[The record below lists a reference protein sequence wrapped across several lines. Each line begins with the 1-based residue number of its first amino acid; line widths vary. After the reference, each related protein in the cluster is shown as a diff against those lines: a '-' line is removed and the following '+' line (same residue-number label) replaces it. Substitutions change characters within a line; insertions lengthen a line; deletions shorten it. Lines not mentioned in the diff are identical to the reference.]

1 VRRRNGE
8 RKGVTA
14 TVDGCGRRAG
24 GNGEERRREREMRG
38 GIVGAKKLLK
48 SFGGGKS
55 RHRFDQPLSRQQLK
69 IARSTQMTNQTNYRI
84 KEKEHNNS
92 KVAPRLTTRLIQTR
106 PKILLKIEVVE
117 V

>member
-8 RKGVTA
+8 RKATA
-14 TVDGCGRRAG
+14 TVDGCGRWAG
-24 GNGEERRREREMRG
+24 GNGEEREMRG

-69 IARSTQMTNQTNYRI
+69 IARSTQITNQTNYRI

-92 KVAPRLTTRLIQTR
+92 KVAPRLTTRLIQTGL
-106 PKILLKIEVVE
+106 KILLKIEVVE